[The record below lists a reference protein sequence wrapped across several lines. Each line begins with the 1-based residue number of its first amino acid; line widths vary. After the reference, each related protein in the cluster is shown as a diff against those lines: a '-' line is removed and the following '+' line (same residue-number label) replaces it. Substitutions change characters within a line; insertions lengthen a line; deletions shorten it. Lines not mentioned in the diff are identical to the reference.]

1 MNHIAMIKSSSI
13 RNGTLAN
20 ARKITY
26 GGPYYMT
33 LALSTQTGC
42 DKNKS
47 HLSHNKVN
55 NIEKSI

>member
-1 MNHIAMIKSSSI
+1 MIKSSSI

-26 GGPYYMT
+26 GGPNYMT

-47 HLSHNKVN
+47 HNKDN
-55 NIEKSI
+55 DIEKSI

>member
-1 MNHIAMIKSSSI
+1 MIKSSSI

-26 GGPYYMT
+26 GGPNYMA
-33 LALSTQTGC
+33 LALSTQTGR

-47 HLSHNKVN
+47 HLSHNKDN
-55 NIEKSI
+55 DIEKSI

>member
-1 MNHIAMIKSSSI
+1 MIKSSSF

-26 GGPYYMT
+26 GGPNYMT